1 MVLAEM
7 LRPPLDEFL
16 TGELDDFVCAQLLT
30 AIEQLQTGRRYF
42 TYNAFNVLLDAE
54 LYKATVEDEFDV
66 DRQTTVGLDE
76 FRTLLRAV
84 KSS

>member
-16 TGELDDFVCAQLLT
+16 TGELDDSVCAQLLT

-54 LYKATVEDEFDV
+54 LDTATVEDEFDV
-66 DRQTTVGLDE
+66 DRQTTVALDE
-76 FRTLLRAV
+76 FRTLLRFL
-84 KSS
+84 KGS